1 MHVEFNSKDQLCFL
15 LADSEADSGKLL
27 ISLLEPFYRLMNA
40 PEVLL
45 FLLCQNDIL
54 LSLSNLIVALLLKFN
69 KC

>member
-1 MHVEFNSKDQLCFL
+1 MCFL

-27 ISLLEPFYRLMNA
+27 ISAWELFYRLMNA

-45 FLLCQNDIL
+45 FLFCQNDIL
-54 LSLSNLIVALLLKFN
+54 LSLSNLIVVLLLKFN